1 MSNSVEYEIAMNM
14 QLEAK
19 EAKEAKE
26 SLGNKGHATKQN
38 LIHGI
43 SEDFKIIKSKKIMTT
58 TWNSRYITDVE
69 RKQLILL
76 KQQEMLVALMKWEIK
91 YKANP
96 YDSGTDHVAF
106 INGLRSSI
114 KKTISKRNLNK
125 LIKELTIAVKWC
137 DDLTE
142 CTAAQLMADYGLIAF
157 LHAHNFI
164 HFHSA
169 ELLDITYLFD
179 EHAYRFS

>member
-14 QLEAK
+14 QREAK
-19 EAKEAKE
+19 ETKEAI
-26 SLGNKGHATKQN
+26 GNKGHATKQN
-38 LIHGI
+38 LIHEI

-58 TWNSRYITDVE
+58 TWNSRNITDVE

-76 KQQEMLVALMKWEIK
+76 KQQEMLVALMKWEIN
-91 YKANP
+91 YKADP
-96 YDSGTDHVAF
+96 TRSDIDHVTF
-106 INGLRSSI
+106 INKLRLSI

-142 CTAAQLMADYGLIAF
+142 SVAAGLLVDYGLIAF
-157 LHAHNFI
+157 LHAHNFT
-164 HFHSA
+164 HYHSTD
-169 ELLDITYLFD
+169 LLDITYLFD
-179 EHAYRFS
+179 EHAYLFS